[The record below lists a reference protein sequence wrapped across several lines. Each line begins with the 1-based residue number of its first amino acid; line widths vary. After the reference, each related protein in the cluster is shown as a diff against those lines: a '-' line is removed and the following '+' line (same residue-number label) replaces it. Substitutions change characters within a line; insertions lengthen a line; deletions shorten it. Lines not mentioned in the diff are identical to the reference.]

1 MRALLPIIVVA
12 LFATGGAAQE
22 AERVLGLDAP
32 RVTEAPEGQPLA
44 GEALEEKTEE
54 VASTVRCPVCQGLS
68 VADSPTDSAQA
79 IKRELRELLAEGYSK
94 DQVLGYLERSYGE
107 FIRLEPKAEGFNL
120 VVWLAPILGVLAGLM
135 LVARRMRRTGAGDSG
150 AAAESA
156 DPELD
161 PYLEQ
166 VRRETRG

>member
-1 MRALLPIIVVA
+1 MRAFLPIVVVA
-12 LFATGGAAQE
+12 LFATAATAQE
-22 AERVLGLDAP
+22 AERALGLDAP
-32 RVTEAPEGQPLA
+32 RVTEAPAGQPLTGA
-44 GEALEEKTEE
+44 ALEEKTEE

-79 IKRELRELLAEGYSK
+79 IKRELRDLLAEGYSE

-107 FIRLEPKAEGFNL
+107 FIRLAPKPEGFNL
-120 VVWLAPILGVLAGLM
+120 VVWFAPVLGVLAGLM
-135 LVARRMRRTGAGDSG
+135 LVARRMRRAGAGEAEAATDSVD
-150 AAAESA
+150 A
-156 DPELD
+156 ELD